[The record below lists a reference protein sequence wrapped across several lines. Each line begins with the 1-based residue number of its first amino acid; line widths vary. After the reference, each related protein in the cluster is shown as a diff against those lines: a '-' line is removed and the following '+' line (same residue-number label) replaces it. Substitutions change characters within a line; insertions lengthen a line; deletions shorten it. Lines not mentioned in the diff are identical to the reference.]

1 MAHLAVRKMKTAQEY
16 IDSMRKMR
24 FELYMFGEQV
34 ADHVDNPLIR
44 PAMNCVAATYEL
56 AEETRFPQY
65 RELMTA
71 TSHLTGK
78 KINRFCHIHQS
89 VDDLVKKSRM
99 GRVLGAHTGSCFQR
113 CVGMDAL
120 NALSMVTYDIDVKHG
135 TGYNERFLKYLRYVQ
150 DEDLVCDGAMTDAKG
165 DRSLRP
171 SQQADPDLYLH
182 VVEEKPDG
190 IVVRGNKMHQTGA
203 VNAHEI
209 ICMPTRAMLE
219 DDQDYAISFA
229 LPADTQGIV
238 YIYGRQ
244 PGDTRKIDG
253 PNLDTGN
260 ILYGGQECMVVFDD
274 VFVPWERVFMYREY
288 DFAGDLV
295 EKFSSY
301 HRQSYACKSG
311 IGDVLIGASQ
321 LAAEYQGTSKASHIR
336 EKILDMIHLN
346 ETMMSCSL
354 ACAYEGHREAS
365 GTYLVDA
372 LRANV
377 SKLNVT
383 RFPYDI
389 ARLAQDIAGGLIA
402 TMPSEKDLKHP
413 RIGKYIAKYLK
424 GVEGVPVEDRIRVL
438 RLVENLTMGSGAAC
452 YLAESMHGAGS
463 PMAQRIMIGRQSDVE
478 RMKNSARRLCGIEP

>member
-1 MAHLAVRKMKTAQEY
+1 MKTAQEY
-16 IDSMRKMR
+16 IDSMKRMR

-34 ADHVDNPLIR
+34 TNHVDNPIIR
-44 PAMNCVAATYEL
+44 PAMNCMAATYEL
-56 AEETRFPQY
+56 AEESKFPQY
-65 RELMTA
+65 QELMTA
-71 TSHLTGK
+71 TSHLTGR

-89 VDDLVKKSRM
+89 VEDLVSKSKM
-99 GRVLGAHTGSCFQR
+99 GRVLGAYTGSCFQR

-120 NALSMVTYDIDVKHG
+120 NALSIVTYDIDRKYG
-135 TGYNERFLKYLRYVQ
+135 TGYNNRFLEYLRYVQ

-165 DRSLRP
+165 DRGRRP
-171 SQQADPDLYLH
+171 SEQADPDQYLH

-203 VNAHEI
+203 VNSHEI

-219 DDQDYAISFA
+219 EDKDYAIAFA
-229 LPADTQGIV
+229 LPSDSEGII

-244 PGDTRKIDG
+244 PCDTRKIES
-253 PNLDTGN
+253 PNMDVGN

-288 DFAGDLV
+288 DFAGELV
-295 EKFSSY
+295 EKFASY

-311 IGDVLIGASQ
+311 MGDVLIGASQ
-321 LAAEYQGTSKASHIR
+321 LIAEYQGTSRASHIR
-336 EKILDMIHLN
+336 DKIIDMIQLN

-365 GTYLVDA
+365 GTYFVDS

-389 ARLAQDIAGGLIA
+389 ARLAQDIAGGAIA

-413 RIGKYIAKYLK
+413 RIGKYVAKYLR
-424 GVEGVPVEDRIRVL
+424 GVEGIPVENRIRLL
-438 RLVENLTMGSGAAC
+438 RLIENLTMGLGAAC

-463 PMAQRIMIGRQSDVE
+463 PMAQKIMIARQTDVE
-478 RMKNSARRLCGIEP
+478 GMKGSAKRLCGIDP

>member
-1 MAHLAVRKMKTAQEY
+1 MKTAQEY
-16 IDSMRKMR
+16 IDSMKRMR

-34 ADHVDNPLIR
+34 TDHVDNPIIR
-44 PAMNCVAATYEL
+44 PAMNCLAATYEL
-56 AEETRFPQY
+56 AEESKFPQY
-65 RELMTA
+65 QELMTA
-71 TSHLTGK
+71 TSHLTGRT
-78 KINRFCHIHQS
+78 INRFCHIHQS
-89 VDDLVKKSRM
+89 VEDLVSKSKM
-99 GRVLGAHTGSCFQR
+99 GRVLGAYTGSCFQR

-120 NALSMVTYDIDVKHG
+120 NALSIVTYDIDRKYG
-135 TGYNERFLKYLRYVQ
+135 TGYNNRFLEYLRYVQ

-165 DRSLRP
+165 DRGRRP
-171 SQQADPDLYLH
+171 SEQADPDQYLH

-203 VNAHEI
+203 VNSHEI

-219 DDQDYAISFA
+219 EDKDYAIAFA
-229 LPADTQGIV
+229 LPSDSEGII

-244 PGDTRKIDG
+244 PCDTRKIES
-253 PNLDTGN
+253 PNMDVGN

-288 DFAGDLV
+288 DFAGELV
-295 EKFSSY
+295 EKFASY

-311 IGDVLIGASQ
+311 MGDVLIGASQ
-321 LAAEYQGTSKASHIR
+321 LIAEYQGTSKASHIR
-336 EKILDMIHLN
+336 DKIIDMIQLN

-365 GTYLVDA
+365 GTYFVDS

-389 ARLAQDIAGGLIA
+389 ARLAQDIAGGVIA

-413 RIGKYIAKYLK
+413 RIGKYVAKYLR
-424 GVEGVPVEDRIRVL
+424 GVEGIPVENRIRLL
-438 RLVENLTMGSGAAC
+438 RLIENLTMGLGAAC

-463 PMAQRIMIGRQSDVE
+463 PMAQKIMIARQTDVE
-478 RMKNSARRLCGIEP
+478 GMKGSAKRLCGIDP